1 MENVYVKK
9 NTMKK
14 KVKEEEGMEDEK
26 EEAGENEEEGAWCS
40 IARFKKK
47 RGGRGSDKEL
57 CE

>member
-1 MENVYVKK
+1 
-9 NTMKK
+9 MKK

-26 EEAGENEEEGAWCS
+26 EEAEENEEEGAWCS